1 MRQEKQYLL
10 DDLKAR
16 IENSKA
22 FIVTH
27 YKSMSANAMNNF
39 RGMLSKE
46 GSEFE
51 VIAKRVFIKAAE
63 NQGIELKKEDMQGHI
78 GIVFTKDDFVTA
90 AKLLCKFEEESEKI
104 EILSGFIEGQL
115 YDKQSVIKLSKLP
128 SMNELRAQFIGLLE
142 APMSQT
148 LGVFDALLT
157 SVIHCLENKAK
168 L

>member
-1 MRQEKQYLL
+1 
-10 DDLKAR
+10 
-16 IENSKA
+16 
-22 FIVTH
+22 
-27 YKSMSANAMNNF
+27 
-39 RGMLSKE
+39 
-46 GSEFE
+46 
-51 VIAKRVFIKAAE
+51 
-63 NQGIELKKEDMQGHI
+63 MQGHI